1 VKNDKRPINV
11 GITDLL
17 LFRWPIA
24 ALASISHRVAGV
36 ALFVGIALVLYALQ
50 MSLSSEQSFNN
61 LKAVMTSSLI
71 GMIITIGLLAAL
83 VFHFVAG
90 IKHLLMDL
98 GVGES
103 LEGGAF
109 AAKVVF
115 LFSAALILLAALW
128 VIQA

>member
-1 VKNDKRPINV
+1 MKNDKRPINV

-50 MSLSSEQSFNN
+50 MSLSSEESFNN

-90 IKHLLMDL
+90 IKHLLLDL
-98 GVGES
+98 GVGDS

-115 LFSAALILLAALW
+115 LFSGVLIFLAALW

>member
-1 VKNDKRPINV
+1 MKNDKRPINV

-50 MSLSSEQSFNN
+50 MSLSSEESFNN

>member
-17 LFRWPIA
+17 VFRWPIT

-50 MSLSSEQSFNN
+50 MSLSSEESFNN
-61 LKAVMTSSLI
+61 LKAVITSSPI
-71 GMIITIGLLAAL
+71 GMIVTIGLLAAL
-83 VFHFVAG
+83 AFHFVAG
-90 IKHLLMDL
+90 IKHLLLDL

-103 LEGGAF
+103 LEGGTF
-109 AAKVVF
+109 AVKVVF
-115 LFSAALILLAALW
+115 LFSAVLILLAALW